1 MEEEFCNFLLWS
13 PYQTS

>member
-1 MEEEFCNFLLWS
+1 MEEEFYNFLLWS